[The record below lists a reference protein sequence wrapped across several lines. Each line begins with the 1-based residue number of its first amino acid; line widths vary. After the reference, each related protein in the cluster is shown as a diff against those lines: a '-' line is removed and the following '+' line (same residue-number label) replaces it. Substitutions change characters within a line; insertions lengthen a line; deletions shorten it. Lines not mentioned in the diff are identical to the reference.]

1 MSSLKRYFVT
11 HKVTYGT
18 LAGLVLAGSTLLL
31 NSGDKDPI
39 SYEIQVPSEQMTLP
53 REGVM
58 TSISNGLSSKQK
70 LNFVALI
77 GETGIGKTTLARSY
91 IKDNDFAVK
100 GEIDAENENKIVQS
114 IENLCFLLCKNGNDR
129 AELKNIKE
137 LSNASD
143 KRPKIKSFLAKRLA
157 QHSN

>member
-1 MSSLKRYFVT
+1 MSYLKRYFVT
-11 HKVTYGT
+11 HKVAYGAF
-18 LAGLVLAGSTLLL
+18 AGLVLAGSTLLL

-39 SYEIQVPSEQMTLP
+39 NYEIQLPSEQMTLP

-58 TSISNGLSSKQK
+58 TSISDGLNGKQK
-70 LNFVALI
+70 LNFVVLI
-77 GETGIGKTTLARSY
+77 GEAGIGKTTLARRY
-91 IKDNDFAVK
+91 IKNNDFAVK
-100 GEIDAENENKIVQS
+100 SEIDAENENKIVQS